1 MQITVFGASGRV
13 GQRVVALA
21 LERGHTVRAFAH
33 SRNPFSPHERLQ
45 VFRGNVGNQALV
57 DEALRGSQ
65 AVISCLGSWGTKNKN
80 ILTKGM
86 QAILPVMAEQKISR
100 IVTVTGPAAFWSK
113 DKPSL
118 LQRLA
123 RVGLLLIAPKI
134 LRDSEE
140 HLRLLEASQL
150 DWTCLRSPVMLR
162 HGKPDHILKL
172 QLPHPLATIPRAAV
186 AWALVDLAEHVDYRQ
201 QAPSIYRA

>member
-86 QAILPVMAEQKISR
+86 L
-100 IVTVTGPAAFWSK
+100 VTVTGPAAFWSK